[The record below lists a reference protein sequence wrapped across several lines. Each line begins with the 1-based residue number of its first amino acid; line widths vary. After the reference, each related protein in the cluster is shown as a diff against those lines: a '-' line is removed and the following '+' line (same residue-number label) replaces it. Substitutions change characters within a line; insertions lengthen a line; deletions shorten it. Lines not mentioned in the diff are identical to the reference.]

1 MYEKKVTTENPH
13 LIVILI
19 DQSSSMSKIFQNV
32 KGKDYSIAHTAKH
45 ITDKCLYEI
54 MRTCV
59 SGNEIKPLVDLAI
72 IGYGTSIRSATPK
85 IPMDQLPFSVKELQ
99 NSYIVKNEID
109 DSNFDRLLKPRYEWI
124 EEVSNGTTSM
134 MAALKKAKEITEK
147 WITHHRNSF
156 PPIILNITDG
166 MPTDDLELVNR
177 FECDSLGDMS
187 TLDLVTTVKEIQK
200 LATSDGN
207 VLLCNAHVSPDE
219 QTQILYPIN
228 THIIQNGFAELMF
241 EISSIIPDPLVALG
255 KQFGLEIQSGSR
267 LFLFNAEVNSL
278 LKLIQFG
285 SSVAMRMSLQDEK
298 TYDESDNGG
307 ELEDKTNS
315 DN

>member
-45 ITDKCLYEI
+45 ITDKFLYEI
-54 MRTCV
+54 MKTCV

-85 IPMDQLPFSVKELQ
+85 IPMDQLPFSVKELK

-156 PPIILNITDG
+156 PPIILNITG
-166 MPTDDLELVNR
+166 GSGP
-177 FECDSLGDMS
+177 DSGDMS

-228 THIIQNGFAELMF
+228 THIIQNGFAERMF

-255 KQFGLEIQSGSR
+255 KRFGLEIQSGSR

-278 LKLIQFG
+278 LNLI
-285 SSVAMRMSLQDEK
+285 K
-298 TYDESDNGG
+298 
-307 ELEDKTNS
+307 
-315 DN
+315 